1 MRSNPSLSSPSLLR
15 DLAQDL
21 CVCLRFW
28 SRLPVPVL
36 PWETEPH
43 GMPDFARCSR
53 MLPVA
58 GAIIGAFG
66 ALALLAASTLGAPA
80 SVAAGLGLAAS
91 ILATGAFHEDGLA
104 DTADGLGGGANR
116 QRKLEIMKD
125 SRIGT
130 YGGAALVLSIGLR
143 WSALAALLETQGALA
158 TALAMIAVA
167 AFSRVA
173 GLIPA
178 VALEHA
184 RADGAAQAAGKPG
197 ESAMWIAC
205 ALALAISGALIAL
218 AMEPRDWAIAIVVA
232 LAGPLLMTRLARKQI
247 GGQTGDIAGA
257 CQQLAEIGFLIALAS
272 R

>member
-1 MRSNPSLSSPSLLR
+1 
-15 DLAQDL
+15 
-21 CVCLRFW
+21 
-28 SRLPVPVL
+28 
-36 PWETEPH
+36 
-43 GMPDFARCSR
+43 MPDFARCSR

-91 ILATGAFHEDGLA
+91 IMATGAFHEDGLA
-104 DTADGLGGGANR
+104 DTADGLGGGADR

-143 WSALAALLETQGALA
+143 WSALVAILETQGALA

-178 VALEHA
+178 VALEPA

-205 ALALAISGALIAL
+205 ALIAL
-218 AMEPRDWAIAIVVA
+218 AMEPRDWAIATVVA

>member
-1 MRSNPSLSSPSLLR
+1 MSAKPSLPR

-28 SRLPVPVL
+28 SRLPVPIL
-36 PWETEPH
+36 SWEPEPH

-66 ALALLAASTLGAPA
+66 ALALLGASMLGAPA

-104 DTADGLGGGANR
+104 DTADGLGGGASR

-130 YGGAALVLSIGLR
+130 
-143 WSALAALLETQGALA
+143 
-158 TALAMIAVA
+158 
-167 AFSRVA
+167 
-173 GLIPA
+173 
-178 VALEHA
+178 
-184 RADGAAQAAGKPG
+184 
-197 ESAMWIAC
+197 
-205 ALALAISGALIAL
+205 
-218 AMEPRDWAIAIVVA
+218 
-232 LAGPLLMTRLARKQI
+232 
-247 GGQTGDIAGA
+247 
-257 CQQLAEIGFLIALAS
+257 
-272 R
+272 